1 MEPVGVYIHIPF
13 CVKKCN
19 YCDFPSF
26 PGFEGIFHEYA
37 SAVCKEMERFAA
49 EHGNLSADSVFIG
62 GGTPSLLSAE
72 DVTGIIR
79 TLRSVLK
86 ITADAEIT
94 LEANPGTINHE
105 KALAWKDTGVT
116 RISLGL
122 QAAQDHLLRSMGRI
136 HTREMFLKSIE
147 LVRGVGI
154 GNINTDIIFG
164 LPGQTMDDWLETLEF
179 ATGNNMN
186 HISAYSLQIE
196 KGTPWFELQKNGEL
210 TYVDE
215 DLEREMYHRAIQRLG
230 ENGYCH
236 YEISNFARPGY
247 VSRHNL
253 KYWTGKPYLGFGASA
268 SSFFHDERV
277 ANVGDPLEYIRKIRE
292 NESPWFSRETIGKS
306 EKLSE
311 RFFLGLRLIQG
322 ISLTSLEN
330 EFGREA
336 INHYSDTIRQL
347 EGRQLLVKEGEML
360 RLTKKG
366 LDFANQVWMEFI

>member
-1 MEPVGVYIHIPF
+1 M
-13 CVKKCN
+13 
-19 YCDFPSF
+19 
-26 PGFEGIFHEYA
+26 
-37 SAVCKEMERFAA
+37 
-49 EHGNLSADSVFIG
+49 
-62 GGTPSLLSAE
+62 
-72 DVTGIIR
+72 
-79 TLRSVLK
+79 
-86 ITADAEIT
+86 
-94 LEANPGTINHE
+94 
-105 KALAWKDTGVT
+105 
-116 RISLGL
+116 
-122 QAAQDHLLRSMGRI
+122 
-136 HTREMFLKSIE
+136 
-147 LVRGVGI
+147 
-154 GNINTDIIFG
+154 
-164 LPGQTMDDWLETLEF
+164 DWLENPGVCNRDTW
-179 ATGNNMN
+179 N
-186 HISAYSLQIE
+186 HISAYSLQNR
-196 KGTPWFELQKNGEL
+196 KRPTPWFELQKNGEL

-215 DLEREMYHRAIQRLG
+215 DLEAGECITGPFKGLG
-230 ENGYCH
+230 RNGYCH

-247 VSRHNL
+247 VISHNL
-253 KYWTGKPYLGFGASA
+253 NYLTGKPYLGFGASA